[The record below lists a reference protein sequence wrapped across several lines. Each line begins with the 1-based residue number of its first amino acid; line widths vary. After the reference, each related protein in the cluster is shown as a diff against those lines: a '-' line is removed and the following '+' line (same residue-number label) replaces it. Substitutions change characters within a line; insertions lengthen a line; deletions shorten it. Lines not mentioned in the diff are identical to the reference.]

1 MWKLFKEEKNNSD
14 ENKIEDEAKTFALQ
28 KFFTVFHA
36 TQIEGISEYKPE
48 IINESTANENAE
60 RIIKDSGAN
69 IRYGGFEAFYRSSED
84 FIQLLLRDDFYSS
97 ESFYGTAL
105 HELTHWSGGAKRLNR
120 QVCNHFGSDSY
131 AFEEL
136 IAEIAS
142 IFLSTQTGIK
152 LDDKHFQNHVAYIAS
167 WIRILKSDSNK
178 IFKASAE
185 AEKAANF
192 LLKGGSL
199 NEN

>member
-1 MWKLFKEEKNNSD
+1 M
-14 ENKIEDEAKTFALQ
+14 
-28 KFFTVFHA
+28 
-36 TQIEGISEYKPE
+36 P
-48 IINESTANENAE
+48 
-60 RIIKDSGAN
+60 
-69 IRYGGFEAFYRSSED
+69 
-84 FIQLLLRDDFYSS
+84 LRDDFYSS

-178 IFKASAE
+178 IFKASTE